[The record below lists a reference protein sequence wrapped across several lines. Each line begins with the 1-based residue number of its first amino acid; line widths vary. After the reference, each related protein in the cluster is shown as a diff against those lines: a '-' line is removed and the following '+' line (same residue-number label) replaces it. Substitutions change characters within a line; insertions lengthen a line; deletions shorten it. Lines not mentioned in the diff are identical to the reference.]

1 MGGVVRVIQENTPNM
16 SQPLTTIAKTK
27 RVLKIKEEE
36 EKAEP
41 VYTDDA
47 IKEYVRIQC
56 FLTIA
61 GTALTRDKPGHIRPE
76 TRRLALSSAD
86 AVAKVAKMDDEEQWA
101 YLQFTAQC
109 VRNILTY
116 IEKCE
121 I

>member
-1 MGGVVRVIQENTPNM
+1 M

-47 IKEYVRIQC
+47 IKEYIRIQC
-56 FLTIA
+56 LLTIA
-61 GTALTRDKPGHIRPE
+61 GTALTRDMPGHIQPE
-76 TRRLALSSAD
+76 TRRLAMSNAD
-86 AVAKVAKMDDEEQWA
+86 AVIKVGRMDDEEQWA
-101 YLQFTAQC
+101 YLKFNAQRL
-109 VRNILTY
+109 RNILTY
-116 IEKCE
+116 IDKCV